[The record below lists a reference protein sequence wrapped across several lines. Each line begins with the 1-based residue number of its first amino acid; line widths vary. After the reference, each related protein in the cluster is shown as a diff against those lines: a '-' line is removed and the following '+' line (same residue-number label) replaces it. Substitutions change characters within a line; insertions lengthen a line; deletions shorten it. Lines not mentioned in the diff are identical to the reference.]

1 MAGGL
6 GKRMNSDL
14 PKVLH
19 ELDNK
24 PMLVR
29 VLENSFLLNPKKIFL
44 VVGKYKNIIEN
55 TIQKFISLE
64 KIEFIN
70 QEEAKGTGDAIKC
83 CRDNLLK
90 YNNHT
95 VIVLSGDVPLVSYDT
110 MKNTINH
117 LNKCKVVI
125 TNVDNPH

>member
-1 MAGGL
+1 MEDLIVIIMAGGL

-44 VVGKYKNIIEN
+44 VVGK
-55 TIQKFISLE
+55 
-64 KIEFIN
+64 
-70 QEEAKGTGDAIKC
+70 
-83 CRDNLLK
+83 
-90 YNNHT
+90 
-95 VIVLSGDVPLVSYDT
+95 
-110 MKNTINH
+110 
-117 LNKCKVVI
+117 
-125 TNVDNPH
+125 